1 MLKATQ
7 VEWEDQISQW
17 EQKKVYF
24 VIACV
29 ELYTFSRNSS
39 AAVSENS
46 MCFPTL
52 ILPHFLLKIEN
63 VGIEQIEEN

>member
-17 EQKKVYF
+17 EQKKSLFCYRLRRALY
-24 VIACV
+24 ILK
-29 ELYTFSRNSS
+29 ELKCCSFGKLNVFSS
-39 AAVSENS
+39 
-46 MCFPTL
+46 L